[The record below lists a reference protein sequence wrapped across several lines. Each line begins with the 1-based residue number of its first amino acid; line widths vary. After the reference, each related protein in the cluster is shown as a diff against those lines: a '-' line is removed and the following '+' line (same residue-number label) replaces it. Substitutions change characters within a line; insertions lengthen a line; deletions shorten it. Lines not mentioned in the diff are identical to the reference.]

1 MVKSKKPKQKKKIKN
16 NSLDDAIPHA
26 DFRCAGF
33 LLPKI
38 VRKQDLLPELWEVS
52 VFAGQVIL
60 FFELSGYTK
69 KKN

>member
-1 MVKSKKPKQKKKIKN
+1 MVKSKKLKQMKKIKN

-26 DFRCAGF
+26 DFWCAGF

-38 VRKQDLLPELWEVS
+38 VRKQDLLAELCEAFA
-52 VFAGQVIL
+52 FAGQVIL
-60 FFELSGYTK
+60 FFRLSGYTK